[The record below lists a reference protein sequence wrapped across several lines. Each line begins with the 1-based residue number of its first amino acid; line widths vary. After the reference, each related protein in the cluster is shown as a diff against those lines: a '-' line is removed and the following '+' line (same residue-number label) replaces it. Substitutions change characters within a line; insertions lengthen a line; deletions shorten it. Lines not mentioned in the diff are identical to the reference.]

1 MKYLEVKGFVDLAE
15 AAFAQQH
22 EEQVPIVEDG
32 VVVEATLVL
41 VVNPLQLAN
50 VQVTLALQLL
60 HFQLQVAVLLLQ
72 SVLLQ
77 FQDLL
82 GLVVLL
88 DVEVAVQVARLERTL
103 RSVDEVVA
111 VGRVPAGRGA
121 RAAAASSRPL
131 PGRSR
136 WRFRSGRLPLAQELT
151 LPVDFLAQGAQ
162 FLLSLGQLLES
173 VAVRPVLLER
183 GPDPL
188 RHELAEPQPV
198 LHASRPGLLLL
209 DGRFLDQQLFDN
221 V

>member
-1 MKYLEVKGFVDLAE
+1 MDLTK

-41 VVNPLQLAN
+41 VVNPLQFAN
-50 VQVTLALQLL
+50 VQVALTFQLL

-88 DVEVAVQVARLERTL
+88 DVEVAVEVARLERTL
-103 RSVDEVVA
+103 RPVEEVVA
-111 VGRVPAGRGA
+111 VGRVSPGRGA
-121 RAAAASSRPL
+121 RAAAAGRRPL

-136 WRFRSGRLPLAQELT
+136 RRFRRGRLPLAQEFT
-151 LPVDFLAQGAQ
+151 LPVDFFAQGAQ
-162 FLLSLGQLLES
+162 LFLSLGQLLES
-173 VAVRPVLLER
+173 VAVRPVFLES

-188 RHELAEPQPV
+188 RHELAEPEPV
-198 LHASRPGLLLL
+198 LHTSRPGLLLL
-209 DGRFLDQQLFDN
+209 DGRFLDQQFFDN